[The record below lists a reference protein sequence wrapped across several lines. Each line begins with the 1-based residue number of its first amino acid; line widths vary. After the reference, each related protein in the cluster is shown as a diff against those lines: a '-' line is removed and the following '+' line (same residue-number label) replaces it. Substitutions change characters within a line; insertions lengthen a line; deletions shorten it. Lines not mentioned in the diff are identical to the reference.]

1 MKLLNKKI
9 SLGYVL
15 AALFLTGT
23 LVYSL
28 GYKMAMD
35 KFNNL
40 VSNIYEKQKT
50 YSILSEIDY
59 NIRENCICDLQDDK
73 VLSEISRGYISGI
86 DDQVC
91 NFFTKD
97 EYKNYLESL
106 NNDSGVDFTKLENG
120 ILYMKCNSIPKNSAE
135 IIKNNIDSAVSEGS
149 NSLIIDLRN
158 CKNSD
163 DEEVFK
169 IIKNIMPAGDIISAV
184 DKSGNSE
191 VVCTSEGTNLNLKIS
206 VLVNENT
213 SGSCELIASSLR
225 NRENTKIVG
234 AKTLGNTVRLKTV
247 TLSDD
252 SVIIFPDAY
261 YITMDGENLFKKG
274 IIPDVEISL
283 DKNQEESFLSGSL
296 KLEDDLQ
303 LQSAIKVLE

>member
-120 ILYMKCNSIPKNSAE
+120 ILYMKCNSILKNSAE

-191 VVCTSEGTNLNLKIS
+191 VVCTSERTNLNLKIS

-261 YITMDGENLFKKG
+261 YITMGGENLFKKG